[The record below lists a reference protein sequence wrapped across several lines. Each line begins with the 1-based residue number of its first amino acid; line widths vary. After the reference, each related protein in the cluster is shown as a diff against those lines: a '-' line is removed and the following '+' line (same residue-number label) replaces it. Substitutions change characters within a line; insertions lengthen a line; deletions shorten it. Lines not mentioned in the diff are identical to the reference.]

1 MTGKP
6 LKVMIVGAGTGGL
19 CLAQGLKLDNVGVE
33 LFERDYSPTDRLQG
47 YRLSIDAAG
56 GKALRS
62 CLPGAL
68 FENLVDSSAKPSQRV
83 TFLDHR
89 LNRLLA
95 IDFPQS
101 DRKGIDT
108 ELPVSRIALRRI
120 LLEGLGPFIHLGKKF
135 VAFENAPNGI
145 VTARFEDGSTAMGDV
160 LIGADGAGSHL
171 RAQLLPDA
179 RRVETGIL
187 AISGKFHLSDD
198 AREAT
203 PREIFR
209 GPTLMLGPRGC
220 FLFASAV
227 EYERRA
233 RKASTH
239 FNKRKVDPSARSS
252 VPYDRDEYVMWG
264 FSARR
269 EKFGLP
275 ENLEA
280 VDGEELKEAVAALMH
295 DWHPALRNMV
305 DRAECSTI
313 TAFPVKT
320 SVPIPPWKTRNVTL
334 LGDALH
340 NMTPFRGIGANT
352 ALRDAA
358 ALRQAIGRVNRGE
371 DELIPALAA
380 YEREM
385 IEYGFRAVRTSLKEM
400 ERLHSEGILA
410 RAFTKIFFRTIDLI
424 PPLKVVFHRLGK

>member
-1 MTGKP
+1 
-6 LKVMIVGAGTGGL
+6 MIVGAGTGGL
-19 CLAQGLKLDNVGVE
+19 CLAQGLKLANVGVE

-89 LNRLLA
+89 MNRLLA

-120 LLEGLGPFIHLGKKF
+120 LLEGLGSVIHFGKKF
-135 VAFENAPNGI
+135 VAFEDAPDGA
-145 VTARFEDGSTAMGDV
+145 VTARFEDGSTATGDV
-160 LIGADGAGSHL
+160 LVGADGAGSHL

-187 AISGKFHLSDD
+187 AITGKFCLGDD
-198 AREAT
+198 ARQAT
-203 PREIFR
+203 PPEIFS
-209 GPTLMLGPRGC
+209 GPTLILGPKGC

-227 EYERRA
+227 EYGERA
-233 RKASTH
+233 YKASTH
-239 FNKRKVDPSARSS
+239 PNVGKVDPSAHFS
-252 VPYDRDEYVMWG
+252 VSYDRDEYVMWG

-275 ENLEA
+275 ENPEA
-280 VDGEELKEAVAALMH
+280 VDGEELKEAVAVLMH
-295 DWHPALRNMV
+295 DWHPALRSLIH
-305 DRAECSTI
+305 RAECSTI

-358 ALRQAIGRVNRGE
+358 TLRRALVRVDRGE

-380 YEREM
+380 YERDM
-385 IEYGFRAVRTSLKEM
+385 IEYGFWAVRASLKEM
-400 ERLHSEGILA
+400 ERLHADGILA
-410 RAFTKIFFRTIDLI
+410 RTFTKIFFRTIDRV
-424 PPLKVVFHRLGK
+424 PPLKVAFHRLGK

>member
-1 MTGKP
+1 MIGKP
-6 LKVMIVGAGTGGL
+6 LKVMIVGAGTRGL
-19 CLAQGLKLDNVGVE
+19 CLAQGLKLDKVGVE
-33 LFERDYSPTDRLQG
+33 IFERDYSPTDRLQG

-56 GKALRS
+56 GRALRS
-62 CLPGAL
+62 CLPGML

-83 TFLDHR
+83 AFLDHR
-89 LNRLLA
+89 MNRLLA

-101 DRKGIDT
+101 DRRDT

-120 LLEGLGPFIHLGKKF
+120 LLEGLGSIIHFGKKF
-135 VAFENAPNGI
+135 VAFEDAPDGAL
-145 VTARFEDGSTAMGDV
+145 TARFEDGSTATGDV
-160 LIGADGAGSHL
+160 LVGADGAGSHL

-187 AISGKFHLSDD
+187 AITGKFHLGND
-198 AREAT
+198 ARQAT
-203 PREIFR
+203 PSEIFS
-209 GPTLMLGPRGC
+209 GPTLILGPKGC

-227 EYERRA
+227 EYGEL
-233 RKASTH
+233 STRP
-239 FNKRKVDPSARSS
+239 NKGKVDPSAHFS

-275 ENLEA
+275 ENPEA

-295 DWHPALRNMV
+295 DWHPALQSLV
-305 DRAECSTI
+305 QRAECSTM

-358 ALRQAIGRVNRGE
+358 TLRRTLVRVDRGD

-380 YEREM
+380 YERDM

-400 ERLHSEGILA
+400 ERLHADGTLA
-410 RAFTKIFFRTIDLI
+410 RTFTKIFFRTIDRVS
-424 PPLKVVFHRLGK
+424 PLKVAFHRLGK